1 MYKTGLV
8 QITLKLT
15 LLITFWVFLHTT
27 LKLFHELVKRKVVFR
42 HLYGF
47 CCFQAVLHHVK
58 FSSRKILER
67 FCKSWGTGIFISF
80 FRTEIMCLCVCMLC
94 RPVKCMYRLYS
105 GNCNTKKN
113 YVFNFLIVYC
123 RSFQSSVLQVFS
135 SWNKIQLSSEIPAVR
150 MVKCCRA
157 E

>member
-27 LKLFHELVKRKVVFR
+27 LKLFHELVKMKVVFR

-80 FRTEIMCLCVCMLC
+80 FRTEIMCMCV
-94 RPVKCMYRLYS
+94 Y
-105 GNCNTKKN
+105 
-113 YVFNFLIVYC
+113 
-123 RSFQSSVLQVFS
+123 
-135 SWNKIQLSSEIPAVR
+135 AV
-150 MVKCCRA
+150 
-157 E
+157 